1 MPMQQLEDI
10 VQTALLARL
19 DIILQDES
27 HPLHDEVF
35 VNRSGRIRLPRVKT
49 ERFRQSFLFA
59 ACKAFN
65 SKFNR

>member
-35 VNRSGRIRLPRVKT
+35 VNRSGRIYFQ
-49 ERFRQSFLFA
+49 E
-59 ACKAFN
+59 
-65 SKFNR
+65 